1 MRTFSFFA
9 LAAIFGLCVI
19 CSCVKDDDNHA
30 EASVT
35 FIGTLSQ
42 LTYSTDDE
50 QSSENS
56 PEWSESDTL
65 ETEVDSVHAF
75 DFSSMITTAF
85 EKLEV
90 IGEKSQI
97 TEQTKVDNN
106 SIAYAQYLCAVQATP
121 RIQKK
126 IDQISIEDIRQQI
139 FNNNIQEMNDMG
151 FNSPNDIPVRRVN
164 VTFLYYFS
172 VSGFNPIA
180 FEKAYF

>member
-1 MRTFSFFA
+1 MRTISFFS

-30 EASVT
+30 EATVT

-42 LTYSTDDE
+42 LTYSTDEE
-50 QSSENS
+50 QSSEIL
-56 PEWSESDTL
+56 PEEAESDTL
-65 ETEVDSVHAF
+65 EAVEDPVHAF

-106 SIAYAQYLCAVQATP
+106 SIAYAQYLCAVQASP
-121 RIQKK
+121 KIQKK
-126 IDQISIEDIRQQI
+126 IDQISINDIRQQV
-139 FNNNIQEMNDMG
+139 FNNNVQEMMNLG

-172 VSGFNPIA
+172 VSGFEPIA
-180 FEKAYF
+180 FEKTYF